1 MEWIQANIAAFGG
14 DSSNVTLIG
23 NGSGAADI
31 VCHLLSKQNAISSMF
46 SFRTPT
52 QLHNPHRLFSRAII
66 QSPVFEPII
75 QNVSGA
81 GWMLSRMMSSLQIGS
96 MEAFREVEVERLL
109 GICQNLRVVDD
120 GVWFR
125 DGWSKWLQGENERGR
140 GTQLHHHLN
149 LNLQREVELLS
160 PSWQARPGR
169 SGGMGVCTAGAA
181 SLLPSSH
188 VFSTRRNGIEVR
200 NKSRSKS
207 RSAPRGSPR
216 SPSRHHPSSSPVSP
230 PSRHLSPPISAYS
243 CPPSFHNQPIISTQL
258 QSIIIGDNA
267 SDSLL
272 WSLPISLWT
281 SAGVVRRLKA
291 LCQSLSKMAGILRSY
306 DIGSQTPDDEIM
318 DHVLDLVDDA
328 RIAWP
333 TDVFAEAMVREGNN
347 KVWRYAFDQEGPARG
362 IPHHTADL
370 MYLFDWKPASI
381 GLGPLLDHS
390 PLNATGKGQ
399 LFWEG
404 PFDVDEEE
412 EKEGPIVSHNA
423 PSLGSMSFE
432 AALVAAAEAA
442 AEAAKIDPN
451 ILASSISSSSVS
463 SMSSS
468 DSGDTLMR
476 SVEDADWLMTTV
488 DQFSYLRVRD
498 TMQEKWIAFA
508 YGEEPWTPWSG
519 RHGSSQSQSNH
530 PPDLST
536 VVSPVV
542 TSTVTPPPSTK
553 PEKVFI
559 FGPEGETGER
569 GSAIFDGRRRR
580 VVWNEVLEPLGW
592 ALVQKLGVELSRGP
606 ATCASRAR

>member
-1 MEWIQANIAAFGG
+1 MEWVQANIAAFGG
-14 DSSNVTLIG
+14 DPSNVTLIG

-46 SFRTPT
+46 SARTA
-52 QLHNPHRLFSRAII
+52 QLHNPYRLFSRAII

-75 QNVSGA
+75 QSISGA
-81 GWMLSRMMSSLQIGS
+81 GWMLSRMMSSLQVGS
-96 MEAFREVEVERLL
+96 IEAFREVEVGRLL

-140 GTQLHHHLN
+140 GTHHHLSH
-149 LNLQREVELLS
+149 QREVELLS

-188 VFSTRRNGIEVR
+188 VFTTRRNGIEVR

-207 RSAPRGSPR
+207 RSTLRGSPR
-216 SPSRHHPSSSPVSP
+216 SPSRHHASSSPASP
-230 PSRHLSPPISAYS
+230 PSWSLPPPISAYS
-243 CPPSFHNQPIISTQL
+243 CPPSFHNQPSISTQL
-258 QSIIIGDNA
+258 QPIIIGDNA

-291 LCQSLSKMAGILRSY
+291 LCQSLSKTAGIFRSY
-306 DIGSQTPDDEIM
+306 DIGTYTPEDEIM

-328 RIAWP
+328 RVAWP
-333 TDVFAEAMVREGNN
+333 TDVFAEMMVREGNN
-347 KVWRYAFDQEGPARG
+347 KVWRYLFDQEGPARG

-390 PLNATGKGQ
+390 PLDAIALEGNGQ

-404 PFDVDEEE
+404 PFEVDEEE
-412 EKEGPIVSHNA
+412 EEKEKPIVSHNP

-432 AALVAAAEAA
+432 AVLVAAAEAA
-442 AEAAKIDPN
+442 AVIDAN

-476 SVEDADWLMTTV
+476 SMEDTDWLMTTV
-488 DQFSYLRVRD
+488 DRFSYLRVRD
-498 TMQEKWIAFA
+498 TIQEKWIAFA

-530 PPDLST
+530 PPDPRPP
-536 VVSPVV
+536 VSSVV
-542 TSTVTPPPSTK
+542 TSTLTPPASTK

-559 FGPEGETGER
+559 FGPEGEIGER

-580 VVWNEVLEPLGW
+580 AVWNEVLEPLGW

-606 ATCASRAR
+606 ACADRAR